1 MFQTLKYSKIAK
13 YSFATFHSCLLYV
26 SQYRLEL
33 NYWRPHSP
41 EEPGDIGVE
50 EAERRSGMIIQY
62 RRVNVLVVVVR
73 EVLSV
78 VRQLVPL
85 SVLLP

>member
-1 MFQTLKYSKIAK
+1 
-13 YSFATFHSCLLYV
+13 
-26 SQYRLEL
+26 
-33 NYWRPHSP
+33 
-41 EEPGDIGVE
+41 
-50 EAERRSGMIIQY
+50 MIIQY